1 MEKLLLSIKI
11 SMCII
16 EKNPS
21 NQKSFKN
28 RLECMQRETLLH
40 FCKSKIHKGG
50 EKVLQCLP
58 LI

>member
-1 MEKLLLSIKI
+1 
-11 SMCII
+11 MCII

-21 NQKSFKN
+21 NHKSFRN
-28 RLECMQRETLLH
+28 RLECMHRERERETLLH

-58 LI
+58 LV